1 MSIRT
6 SALAALALA
15 AFLTLPAQAA
25 KSPVPGAGLYR
36 VSMRDDVQDLPH
48 HTVYMPEDISAMR
61 GAKMPIFVWGNGG
74 CEDEGNRYRYFL
86 SHIAAHG
93 YLVVALGKIGP
104 ASRESAASGWPSD
117 PVLPPTPPDVNA
129 PAASYPAE
137 MTQAIDWALAQNAE
151 EGSPLQ
157 GRIETTKIGV
167 SGHSC
172 GGLQALTI
180 ATTDPRVTTTL
191 MLGTGVWSLGP
202 GGLPGA
208 PDVTKQS
215 LKSVNGTIAYIN
227 GALDIALPNAKE
239 DFALLS
245 HVPAMLAQRKDVAH
259 SGTYW
264 LPNGGAFGTVSLAW
278 LDWQL
283 KDDARAGG
291 WFVGEDCRLCTDQR
305 WTIERKNFP

>member
-1 MSIRT
+1 
-6 SALAALALA
+6 
-15 AFLTLPAQAA
+15 
-25 KSPVPGAGLYR
+25 
-36 VSMRDDVQDLPH
+36 
-48 HTVYMPEDISAMR
+48 
-61 GAKMPIFVWGNGG
+61 
-74 CEDEGNRYRYFL
+74 
-86 SHIAAHG
+86 
-93 YLVVALGKIGP
+93 
-104 ASRESAASGWPSD
+104 
-117 PVLPPTPPDVNA
+117 
-129 PAASYPAE
+129 

-151 EGSPLQ
+151 AGSPLQ

-227 GALDIALPNAKE
+227 GELDIALPNAKE

-245 HVPAMLAQRKDVAH
+245 HVPAMLAQLKGRR
-259 SGTYW
+259 
-264 LPNGGAFGTVSLAW
+264 AFGHVLAAQWRGLRHRLAGLAGLAAEGRRARRLVRGRSLPPVHR
-278 LDWQL
+278 QTM
-283 KDDARAGG
+283 DDRTEELPLSGRRMSARRDLVKGK
-291 WFVGEDCRLCTDQR
+291 VRT
-305 WTIERKNFP
+305 

>member
-1 MSIRT
+1 MWRSTRILL
-6 SALAALALA
+6 SCAMAVLLAAPVRA
-15 AFLTLPAQAA
+15 AQSIDGSSRPYGVFMTDE
-25 KSPVPGAGLYR
+25 VPG
-36 VSMRDDVQDLPH
+36 LPH
-48 HTVYMPEDISAMR
+48 HTVYRPSDLAALR

-137 MTQAIDWALAQNAE
+137 MTQAIDWALAQNAA

-202 GGLPGA
+202 GGLLGA

-227 GALDIALPNAKE
+227 GELDIALPNAKE

-264 LPNGGAFGTVSLAW
+264 LPNGGAFGTVALAW

-291 WFVGEDCRLCTDQR
+291 WFVGEACRLCTDRR